1 MKNLFIS
8 LANRSEILFFQMQDS
23 ACRIEILICTAA
35 YDLSGNNI
43 QLHTTNEMYYHYAD
57 EKIKYFFFFYS
68 QNIFNGWFS
77 AWKDI
82 LLKLCAEPTTRWL
95 SKMKTNEKR
104 KLHESTLWE
113 KREREREGKNW
124 EMGMFIL
131 IVYYTSFVFL
141 FQSCLVGLCVLQS
154 SDFFKL
160 FKSWKQWCIFLVV
173 P

>member
-23 ACRIEILICTAA
+23 ACRIEKLICTAA

-113 KREREREGKNW
+113 KKERERGEELRNGDVHSYC
-124 EMGMFIL
+124 IL
-131 IVYYTSFVFL
+131 YLFCLSFSILSCWIMCSSKQWL
-141 FQSCLVGLCVLQS
+141 FQA
-154 SDFFKL
+154 
-160 FKSWKQWCIFLVV
+160 I
-173 P
+173 